1 MTVRKIDRRLPA
13 GYQATDLGEAVVATD
28 GRCALISF
36 ATAPIV
42 TGRDNTYVLFIT
54 DAALAAAAQSIE
66 WTFTENDEVA
76 RVETN
81 GGQEIVYRPAGTG
94 PITVAARVLDAASAL
109 QASLVLDQF
118 IVLPSSE
125 IEALIAGAKDQPG
138 PGASDPEALREL
150 VNQHCRYYQD
160 AAQVVAEAG
169 NSFRE
174 FLFGFAFDG
183 VARRTFTERSA
194 VVERLAVALDQ
205 QPEEFARLAMTGVG
219 VTNLRLA
226 LLAMGPPQAPATT
239 PLLPWTELPEPPPQR
254 ALADEQLRQKLA
266 ALSEDQRVDLVNI
279 ARFPKS
285 NILACARILAALRDR
300 YFSGAKFAD
309 VIEGMSGTRA
319 HWITTHFR
327 DGPIAHT

>member
-1 MTVRKIDRRLPA
+1 L
-13 GYQATDLGEAVVATD
+13 ATD

-42 TGRDNTYVLFIT
+42 TGRDTTYVLFIT
-54 DAALAAAAQSIE
+54 DAVLAATAQSIE

-76 RVETN
+76 RVEAD
-81 GGQEIVYRPAGTG
+81 GGPDIVYRPAGTG
-94 PITVAARVLDAASAL
+94 PLAVAVRVLDAASAP
-109 QASLVLDQF
+109 QASLTLEQF
-118 IVLPSSE
+118 VVLPSSE
-125 IEALIAGAKDQPG
+125 IEALIATSTDKPG

-183 VARRTFTERSA
+183 VARRTFAERNA
-194 VVERLAVALDQ
+194 VLERLAVALDE
-205 QPEEFARLAMTGVG
+205 QPEDFARLAMTGVG

-226 LLAMGPPQAPATT
+226 LLAMGPPHAPATT
-239 PLLPWTELPEPPPQR
+239 PLLPWTELPEPPQQR
-254 ALADEQLRQKLA
+254 AVADEKLRQKLA
-266 ALSEDQRVDLVNI
+266 ALSEDERVDLVNI

-300 YFSGAKFAD
+300 YFSGANFAD
-309 VIEGMSGTRA
+309 VVEGMSGTRA

-327 DGPIAHT
+327 EGPIART